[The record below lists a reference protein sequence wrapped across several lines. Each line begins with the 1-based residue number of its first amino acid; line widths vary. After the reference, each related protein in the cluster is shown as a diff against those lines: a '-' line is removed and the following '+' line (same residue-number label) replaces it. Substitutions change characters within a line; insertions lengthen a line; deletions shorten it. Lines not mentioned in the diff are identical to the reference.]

1 MAYNIPLKL
10 VLPYPSIFQF
20 YEGLNEKLFT
30 ELTGENLNRAGA
42 QLLANLQSILED
54 MQKIRDYA
62 VPPDPDNPDPNADPP
77 PSFATEEEAKGLE
90 TKIKIISPFTLGV
103 VLKEVLSGESDSS
116 VLEGAFATLEGL
128 VNNTDDKKII
138 SGGILKQYLQY
149 VFGNWENGNTNN
161 PVAED
166 LVNLITSVMKKYL
179 DDNRYPSM
187 DEGYNLTIPG
197 WIKAAKVY
205 RAVYND
211 YGEYFPTSDTSE
223 VGDIIARSTD
233 PYTEDYVKA
242 KQGDLV
248 IGVHTN
254 PEKAYLIGDPEG
266 SVPIALAGRVD
277 VNVIE
282 PVKLGDKITASHIA
296 GKGRV
301 AKDGEQ
307 IVGTVVQLYP
317 DKTRAKILVNH

>member
-1 MAYNIPLKL
+1 MAYDIPLKL
-10 VLPYPSIFQF
+10 ALPYPSIFQF

-30 ELTGENLNRAGA
+30 ELTGENLNRAGT
-42 QLLANLQSILED
+42 QLLANLQSMLET
-54 MQKIRDYA
+54 MQKLRDYA
-62 VPPDPDNPDPNADPP
+62 VPSDPDSSNPNADPP

-103 VLKEVLSGESDSS
+103 VLKDVFSEGSI
-116 VLEGAFATLEGL
+116 LENASATLDGL
-128 VNNTDDKKII
+128 INGTDDKKII
-138 SGGILKQYLQY
+138 SGAVLKQYLQH
-149 VFGNWENGNTNN
+149 VFDNWDNGDTDN

-166 LVNLITSVMKKYL
+166 LVNLIISVIKKYL

-187 DEGYNLTIPG
+187 DEGYNLTVPG
-197 WIKAAKVY
+197 WIKARVY
-205 RAVYND
+205 DPYND
-211 YGEYFPTSDTSE
+211 YGEYFPSSDTSE

-233 PYTEDYVKA
+233 PYVEDYVKA
-242 KQGDLV
+242 KQGDLIV
-248 IGVHTN
+248 GVHTN
-254 PEKAYLIGDPEG
+254 PETAYLIGDPEG
-266 SVPIALAGRVD
+266 GVPIALTGRVD

-307 IVGTVVQLYP
+307 VVGTVVQLYP
-317 DKTRAKILVNH
+317 EKTKAKILVNH